1 MMEFIMD
8 ILNGAE
14 NAAIIVGLILA
25 VNLGRK
31 AVAYGKEN
39 TDNEKVKTW
48 MEEIER
54 AFETSVKYVN
64 QTLVDGLKYNDAF
77 DAKAQEEARNKAYKI
92 FLRSISTDARLWLR
106 NAYEN
111 SDAFIEAGIEKA
123 VANAKIEKQGTV
135 LVSEGVL
142 VDEVV
147 EAENAK

>member
-8 ILNGAE
+8 ILSGAE

-54 AFETSVKYVN
+54 AFETAVKAVN

-77 DAKAQEEARNKAYKI
+77 DAKAQEEARSKAYEI
-92 FLRSISTDARLWLR
+92 FLRSISTDARVWLR
-106 NAYEN
+106 KAYAF
-111 SDAFIEAGIEKA
+111 SDSFISAGIEKA
-123 VANAKIEKQGTV
+123 VADAKNEKQGTV
-135 LVSEGVL
+135 LVSDGIL
-142 VDEVV
+142 VDEV
-147 EAENAK
+147 ETQETK